1 MGFYKK
7 MCPQSTPRLAFF
19 WNKQPNVSQLAR
31 QHSIAISRLDR
42 HIIVLIENPGL
53 QQHSDPLNLAF
64 LNSLPIM
71 LQRYSRKNPTRGG
84 RGYIFLKTLP
94 QFFIFLLYP
103 WKFQTKQSSIL
114 GYSTKLCQIPWK
126 FQGQNQR
133 PLEIQQLFFLGHPWK
148 FHFVFIFD
156 TPGNTISSNPPPP
169 PPPCPCLDFFRNSPQ
184 GKVTEAGK
192 FGAGNFSQLK
202 LKPILFLSFTFKLY
216 LRKDPYLTPEYGS
229 LKIKHFRE

>member
-71 LQRYSRKNPTRGG
+71 LQGYSRKNPTRGG

-94 QFFIFLLYP
+94 NFSFFYFTPGNSRQNKAQFLDIPQNCVRSLGNSKAKTKDP
-103 WKFQTKQSSIL
+103 WKFNNIFSWS
-114 GYSTKLCQIPWK
+114 
-126 FQGQNQR
+126 
-133 PLEIQQLFFLGHPWK
+133 PLEIPLRF
-148 FHFVFIFD
+148 
-156 TPGNTISSNPPPP
+156 
-169 PPPCPCLDFFRNSPQ
+169 
-184 GKVTEAGK
+184 
-192 FGAGNFSQLK
+192 
-202 LKPILFLSFTFKLY
+202 Y
-216 LRKDPYLTPEYGS
+216 L
-229 LKIKHFRE
+229 

>member
-71 LQRYSRKNPTRGG
+71 LQGYSRKNPTRGG

-133 PLEIQQLFFLGHPWK
+133 PLEIQQYFFL
-148 FHFVFIFD
+148 V
-156 TPGNTISSNPPPP
+156 TLGNSTS
-169 PPPCPCLDFFRNSPQ
+169 
-184 GKVTEAGK
+184 
-192 FGAGNFSQLK
+192 
-202 LKPILFLSFTFKLY
+202 FLSLIP
-216 LRKDPYLTPEYGS
+216 LEIPYLQTPLPNPHPAPVQIFSGRAH
-229 LKIKHFRE
+229 KGR